1 MANRKLLRCLV
12 APIALTLSLAIC
24 LLAGGTA
31 GAAPRDGAPRN
42 IIVMIGD
49 GRGFNHVTAADLYA
63 TGRPGTAVYE
73 SFPVQL
79 AMATYS
85 STAQKYDPAR
95 AWETFDWVKT
105 GPTDSAAAATAL
117 ATGQKTYN
125 GAIGVVP
132 TTPSDP
138 ATAEPVE
145 NVLERAEA
153 RGKASGVVTSV
164 QLSHATPAGFV
175 AHSKARGD
183 YALIARQMLEDSRC
197 DVIMGCG
204 HPLYDDASQPRET
217 DLSDDGPYQFVGG
230 RDQWA
235 RILAGQAGGDADGDG
250 VADPW
255 KLVERRGAFQRLA
268 SGPAPKRVLG
278 LARAAG
284 TLQQSRP
291 GDAAA
296 DAFAVP
302 LNERVPTLAEMS
314 RAALNV
320 LDQDPDGFVLM
331 IEGGAIDWAAHGN
344 QLGREIEEAIGFE
357 EAARAVVAWVEAHGG
372 WDENLVIVT
381 SDHETGYLTGPGS
394 GPREGD
400 TPLWAPLVSNGRG
413 RMPDAQWNTGGHT
426 NSLVPLAAKGA
437 GSDLLASRATG
448 VDPVRGAYADNT
460 DVAGTVFELL
470 R

>member
-1 MANRKLLRCLV
+1 MTNRKLLRCLV
-12 APIALTLSLAIC
+12 AALALALSGVVC
-24 LLAGGTA
+24 LFA
-31 GAAPRDGAPRN
+31 GAAPRSHPPRN

-63 TGRPGTAVYE
+63 TGMPGTAVYE
-73 SFPVQL
+73 GFPVQL

-85 STAQKYDPAR
+85 LTAQKYDPAR

-117 ATGQKTYN
+117 ATGRKTYN

-132 TTPSDP
+132 VDPADP

-145 NVLERAEA
+145 NMLERAEA
-153 RGKASGVVTSV
+153 RGKSSGVVTSV

-175 AHSKARGD
+175 AHNKARGD
-183 YALIARQMLEDSRC
+183 YAAISRQMLEDSRC

-204 HPLYDDASQPRET
+204 HPLYDDAGQPRAD

-230 RDQWA
+230 REEWA
-235 RILAGQAGGDADGDG
+235 RVCAGKAGGDADGDG
-250 VADPW
+250 IADPW
-255 KLVERRGAFQRLA
+255 KLVERRRAFQRLA
-268 SGPAPKRVLG
+268 TGPAPKRVLG
-278 LARAAG
+278 VVRCAG

-320 LDQDPDGFVLM
+320 LGQDPDGFVLM

-344 QLGREIEEAIGFE
+344 QLGREIEEAMGFAD
-357 EAARAVVAWVEAHGG
+357 AAQAVVAWVEAHGG
-372 WDENLVIVT
+372 WSENLVIVT

-394 GPREGD
+394 GPREGEA
-400 TPLWAPLVSNGRG
+400 PLWAPLVSNGIG
-413 RMPDAQWNTGGHT
+413 RMPGAEWHATGHT

-437 GSDLLASRATG
+437 GSELLVARAAGT
-448 VDPVRGAYADNT
+448 DPVRGPYADNT
-460 DVAGTVFELL
+460 DVAGVVFELL